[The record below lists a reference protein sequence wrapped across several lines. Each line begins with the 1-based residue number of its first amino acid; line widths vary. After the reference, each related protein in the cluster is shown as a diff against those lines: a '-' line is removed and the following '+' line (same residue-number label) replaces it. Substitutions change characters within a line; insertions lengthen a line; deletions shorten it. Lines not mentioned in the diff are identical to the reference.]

1 MSETILK
8 GIPAAPGIIV
18 GKAYIFGK
26 EDLSVEKNEITEDQV
41 PLEISRFEDALIQ
54 TRQEIIAL
62 QKKIA
67 QEMGS
72 EHGEVFDAHLLVLE
86 DRMLIEEV
94 ISRVKKEK
102 LGIDYIFSEVLKR
115 YASVFSRIEDE
126 YLKERISDI
135 NDVGRRILRNL
146 LGKKRKGLSDLE
158 EEVVVVAHDLSPS
171 DTATMHKNKVIGFVT
186 DIGGKTSHTA
196 IMAKSLEIPAV
207 VGLEIGTERIKNG
220 DKIIVDGSSGV
231 VIVAPDPDT
240 LKKYEVQ
247 EKKIRGLSEH
257 LVAIKD
263 LPAQT
268 KDGRLVSLAAN
279 IEFPEEIPTVLQHGA
294 DSVGLYRTEYFYM
307 NRNGLPTE
315 DEQFEAYK
323 NLGPSFGDKPVIVRT
338 LDLGGDKFISQ
349 FDLPK
354 EMSPFMGWR
363 AIRFCLARP
372 DVFKTQLRAILRAS
386 AFGNL
391 KIMFPM
397 ISGIEELRQ
406 AKALVEESKQ
416 ELKQK
421 NIKYNPTIEIGAMIE
436 VPSAALT
443 SDILSREVSFF
454 SIGTNDLIQY
464 ALAVDRTNE
473 KIAYLYEPTH
483 PAVLRLIKNIIE
495 SGHKSGIWVGMCGEM
510 SGDPSLAVLLLGLG
524 LDEFSMPSANILE
537 IKNVIRNVTMAQ
549 AQAIAKEALSLS
561 TGTEVDDF
569 LKKKLREILPD
580 MYEGVAL

>member
-1 MSETILK
+1 MK
-8 GIPAAPGIIV
+8 GIPAAPGIVI
-18 GKAYIFGK
+18 GKAYVFGR
-26 EDLSVEKNEITEDQV
+26 EELHVEKSPITEDQV

-67 QEMGS
+67 QEMGL

-94 ISRVKKEK
+94 ISRVKREK
-102 LGIDYIFSEVLKR
+102 LIIDYIFSEVLKR
-115 YASVFSRIEDE
+115 YAHVFSKIEDE

-146 LGKKRKGLSDLE
+146 LGKKRKSLADLE
-158 EEVVVVAHDLSPS
+158 EKVIVVAHDLSPS
-171 DTATMHKNKVIGFVT
+171 DTATMHKNRVIGFIT

-207 VGLEIGTERIKNG
+207 VGLEVGTGEIKNG
-220 DKIIVDGSSGV
+220 DMVIIDGSSGV
-231 VIVAPDPDT
+231 IIISPDPDS
-240 LKKYEVQ
+240 LKRYEIQ
-247 EKKIRGLSEH
+247 EEKIRGLTEN
-257 LVAIKD
+257 LITIKD
-263 LPAQT
+263 LPT
-268 KDGRLVSLAAN
+268 VTLDGKSVRLAAN
-279 IEFPEEIPTVLQHGA
+279 IEFPEEIPSVLQHGA
-294 DSVGLYRTEYFYM
+294 DGVGLYRTEYFYM
-307 NRNGLPTE
+307 NRRDLPTE

-323 NLGPSFGDKPVIVRT
+323 GLATSFKEKPVIVRT
-338 LDLGGDKFISQ
+338 LDLGGDKFVSQ
-349 FDLPK
+349 IDFPK

-372 DVFKTQLRAILRAS
+372 DIFKTQLRAILRAS

-397 ISGIEELRQ
+397 ISGVEELRK
-406 AKALVEESKQ
+406 AKEIIEECKI
-416 ELKQK
+416 ELKSK
-421 NIKYNPTIEIGAMIE
+421 GTSFNPEVNIGAMIE

-443 SDILSREVSFF
+443 SDVLAKEASFF

-483 PAVLRLIKNIIE
+483 PAVLRLIHSIIE
-495 SGHKSGIWVGMCGEM
+495 AGHKANIWVGMCGEM
-510 SGDPSLAVLLLGLG
+510 SGEPSLAILLLGLG

-537 IKNVIRNVTMAQ
+537 IKNIIRNIRFTQ
-549 AQAIAKEALSLS
+549 AQEIAREALRLS
-561 TGTEVDDF
+561 TGIEVENF
-569 LKKKLREILPD
+569 LKSRLREIVPAIYGD
-580 MYEGVAL
+580 Q